1 MVVEEKSKKIK
12 SLSDLENST
21 FAVVEGMIYDERVL
35 GRLPHARIE
44 YFRTIFDCLS
54 ALKNGEVDAVPYD
67 DAPLRHLLAFY
78 PESYLLIT
86 DDYFKGYDYGFAVN
100 LYNRDLKKAIDDTIA
115 ELKSSGIYQE
125 MINRWFSL
133 GGAIGIMPRINLSG
147 KNGKL
152 RLGRDC

>member
-1 MVVEEKSKKIK
+1 
-12 SLSDLENST
+12 
-21 FAVVEGMIYDERVL
+21 MITLRV
-35 GRLPHARIE
+35 
-44 YFRTIFDCLS
+44 S
-54 ALKNGEVDAVPYD
+54 
-67 DAPLRHLLAFY
+67 
-78 PESYLLIT
+78 
-86 DDYFKGYDYGFAVN
+86 DYGFAVN

-152 RLGRDC
+152 RLGRLLNGPGT